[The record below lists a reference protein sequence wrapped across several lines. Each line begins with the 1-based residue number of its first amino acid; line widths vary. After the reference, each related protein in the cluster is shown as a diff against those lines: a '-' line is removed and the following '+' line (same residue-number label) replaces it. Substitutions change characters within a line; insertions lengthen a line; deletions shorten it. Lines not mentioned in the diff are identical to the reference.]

1 MKIKSIF
8 LVLCIFILV
17 FSMASV
23 FSANVNV
30 AGIDFEVP
38 QGYSINKTSDISV
51 KLVRNNNTNYT
62 IFISENN
69 FTDFNTSINSRE
81 VSGFNFLAEEN
92 YLSDNGIQINQQNY
106 VKNESY
112 YSFYSFEVNG
122 TGYQIGY
129 SLPSYDEFSEGEVN
143 PVTGIINSI

>member
-1 MKIKSIF
+1 MKIKSVF
-8 LVLCIFILV
+8 LVFCIFILV

-23 FSANVNV
+23 FSANVKV
-30 AGIDFEVP
+30 AGFDFEVP
-38 QGYSINKTSDISV
+38 QGYSINKSSDISA

-69 FTDFNTSINSRE
+69 FTDSNATINTRE
-81 VSGFNFLAEEN
+81 VSGFKFLAEEN
-92 YLSDNGIQINQQNY
+92 YRSDNGIQVNQQNY

-112 YSFYSFEVNG
+112 YSFYSFEING

-129 SLPSYDEFSEGEVN
+129 SFPSYDDFQESEVN
-143 PVTGIINSI
+143 PVTGIINSV

>member
-1 MKIKSIF
+1 MKIKSVF
-8 LVLCIFILV
+8 LVFCIFILV

-23 FSANVNV
+23 FSASVKV
-30 AGIDFEVP
+30 AGNDFEVP
-38 QGYSINKTSDISV
+38 QGYSINKTSDISA

-69 FTDFNTSINSRE
+69 FTDSNATINTRE
-81 VSGFNFLAEEN
+81 VSGFKFLAEEN
-92 YLSDNGIQINQQNY
+92 YRSDNGIQVNQQNY

-112 YSFYSFEVNG
+112 YSFYSFEVKG
-122 TGYQIGY
+122 ISYQIGY
-129 SLPSYDEFSEGEVN
+129 SFPSYDEFSEGEVN